1 MLLNKSKFSEGDVIT
16 MKLSSGEEVLGRYI
30 EEDMSSITIAKALMI
45 AMTPKGPAMAPILM
59 TVDPEKNL
67 TINKSLISIM
77 SESDKEIANQYMFQ
91 TTGIQ
96 PVSAGSIIK

>member
-1 MLLNKSKFSEGDVIT
+1 MLLNKSKFNEGDVIT

-30 EEDMSSITIAKALMI
+30 EEDMSSITISKALMI